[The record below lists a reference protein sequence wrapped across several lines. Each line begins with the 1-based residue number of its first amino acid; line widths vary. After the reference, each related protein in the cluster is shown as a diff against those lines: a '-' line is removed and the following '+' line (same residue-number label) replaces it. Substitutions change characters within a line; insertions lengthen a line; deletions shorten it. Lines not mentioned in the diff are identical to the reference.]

1 LDYIKADLHI
11 HTPYSSCYSET
22 TATPQQIVESALV
35 VGLGVVAITDHNTFK
50 AIDAIRDLAA
60 PRGLV
65 VFPGVELSTVGG
77 HLLAIFDRDAST
89 QHLTGLLRLLNLPQE
104 VEGDGTVTTQE
115 TMEEMLR
122 KVADFGGLGIAAHI
136 ERWPS
141 GFLETKEHRSTKM
154 RIHASPYLSALEIT
168 QPQAKGLWND
178 GLVRGYPKRYPCIQG
193 SDAHSPA
200 EIGRRVTYF
209 RFTPVSLEGLRL
221 AFQRY
226 ETWIAFPHELTRAA
240 VS

>member
-1 LDYIKADLHI
+1 LEYIKADLHI

-22 TATPQQIVESALV
+22 TATPQQIVDSALAA
-35 VGLGVVAITDHNTFK
+35 GLGVMAITDHNTFK
-50 AIDAIRDLAA
+50 AVDAIRDLAA
-60 PRGLV
+60 PRGLT
-65 VFPGVELSTVGG
+65 VFPGVELSTPGG
-77 HLLAIFDRDAST
+77 HVLAIFDRDAST
-89 QHLTGLLRLLNLPQE
+89 QHLAGLLPLLGLPE
-104 VEGDGTVTTQE
+104 SAEGDGTVITRDGI
-115 TMEEMLR
+115 EEVFR
-122 KVADFGGLGIAAHI
+122 KIVDFGGIAITAHI

-178 GLVRGYPKRYPCIQG
+178 GLVRGYPKKYPCLQG
-193 SDAHSPA
+193 SDAHAPG

-209 RFTPVSLEGLRL
+209 RFAPVSLEGLRL

-226 ETWIAFPHELTRAA
+226 QTWIAFPHELARAA

>member
-1 LDYIKADLHI
+1 MDYIKADLHI
-11 HTPYSSCYSET
+11 HTPYSDCYSET
-22 TATPQQIVESALV
+22 TATPRQIVESALA

-50 AIDAIRDLAA
+50 AVDAIRDRAA
-60 PRGLV
+60 PAGLV

-77 HLLAIFDRDAST
+77 HVLAIFERDAST
-89 QHLTGLLRLLNLPQE
+89 HHLAGLLRLLGLPE
-104 VEGDGTVTTQE
+104 EAEGDGTVTTHDL
-115 TMEEMLR
+115 MEEVLR
-122 KVADFGGLGIAAHI
+122 KVADFGGLAIAAHI

-168 QPQAKGLWND
+168 QPQAKALWNE

-193 SDAHSPA
+193 SDAHALA

-209 RFTPVSLEGLRL
+209 RFAPVSLEGLRL

-226 ETWIAFPHELTRAA
+226 ETWIAFPHELARAA